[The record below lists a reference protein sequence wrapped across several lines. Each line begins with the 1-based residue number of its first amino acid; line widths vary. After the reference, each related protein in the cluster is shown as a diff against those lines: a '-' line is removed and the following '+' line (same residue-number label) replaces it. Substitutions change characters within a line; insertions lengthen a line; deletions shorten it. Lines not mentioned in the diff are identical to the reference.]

1 MTYNISHLKFS
12 IIGGTISS
20 TWIHISSDDIIKTI
34 VMAILGAIV
43 SYIVSLVLK
52 WIHQVFRM
60 RNKK

>member
-1 MTYNISHLKFS
+1 MTNNFSHLKFS

-34 VMAILGAIV
+34 LMAVLGAVV

-52 WIHQVFRM
+52 RVHQIFRM